1 MARTVL
7 AGIALLGL
15 LACGGSKPQ
24 PAARTTRAARPA
36 AQTTS
41 NTTKSQPQRRTTT
54 TTQRD
59 TVKHVNP
66 LTGH

>member
-7 AGIALLGL
+7 AGIALLSL
-15 LACGGSKPQ
+15 LACGGAKPR
-24 PAARTTRAARPA
+24 PAARTTRAAPPA

-41 NTTKSQPQRRTTT
+41 GSTKAQQRRTSS

>member
-7 AGIALLGL
+7 AGIALLSL
-15 LACGGSKPQ
+15 LACGGSKPT
-24 PAARTTRAARPA
+24 PAARNPGGSHPA
-36 AQTTS
+36 AQTRS
-41 NTTKSQPQRRTTT
+41 GTTKSRQQRRTT

-59 TVKHVNP
+59 TAKHVNP

>member
-7 AGIALLGL
+7 AAIALLGL
-15 LACGGSKPQ
+15 LACGGSKPT
-24 PAARTTRAARPA
+24 PAARNTGGSQPA
-36 AQTTS
+36 AQTRS
-41 NTTKSQPQRRTTT
+41 GSTKSQQQRRTT

-59 TVKHVNP
+59 TAKHVNP